1 MAVVIV
7 PAQTALANSSQ
18 FYNSKDSR
26 RTLSANGLAGAEKV
40 QLQYQHD
47 NTPTWISMGS
57 AYQCTA
63 TSPTLTISG
72 EGNYRAVKDATVG
85 AASVTISS

>member
-1 MAVVIV
+1 MAVVIIA
-7 PAQTALANSSQ
+7 AQTALANSSQ
-18 FYNSKDSR
+18 FYNSRDSR

-63 TSPTLTISG
+63 TSPTLVIPA
-72 EGNYRAVKDATVG
+72 EGNYRAVKDATVS